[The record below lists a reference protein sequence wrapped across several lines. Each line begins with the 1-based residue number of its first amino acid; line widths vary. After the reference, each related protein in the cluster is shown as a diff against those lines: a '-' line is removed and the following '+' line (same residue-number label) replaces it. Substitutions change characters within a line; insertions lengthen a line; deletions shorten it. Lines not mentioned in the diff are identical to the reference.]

1 VVDKDLIMAKKK
13 VVFKFPP
20 HLIDQPIIYRLIAE
34 NGLKVNILRA
44 RITPK
49 KWGNMVVELNGDKA
63 KVETGLRFLADLGV
77 EVELLAEEVRWRE
90 ERCIHCTACLTSCP
104 PRALYVDRATMLVG
118 FDREKCIACE
128 LCLNVCPYQAVEIA
142 AGQ

>member
-1 VVDKDLIMAKKK
+1 MSKKK

-20 HLIDQPIIYRLIAE
+20 HLIDQPIIYRLVAE

-49 KWGNMVVELNGDKA
+49 EWGNMVVELNGDQA
-63 KVETGLRFLADLGV
+63 KVEASLRFLTELGV
-77 EVELLAEEVRWRE
+77 EVELLAEEISWRE
-90 ERCIHCTACLTSCP
+90 ERCIHCTACLTPCP
-104 PRALYVDRATMLVG
+104 TQALWADRATMLVG

-128 LCLNVCPYQAVEIA
+128 LCLSVCPYHAVEIA
-142 AGQ
+142 AG

>member
-1 VVDKDLIMAKKK
+1 MIMSKKK
-13 VVFKFPP
+13 VVLNFPP

-34 NGLKVNILRA
+34 KGLRVNILRA

-49 KWGNMVVELNGDKA
+49 KWGSMVVGLNGDKA
-63 KVETGLRFLADLGV
+63 KVEAGLNFLADLGV

-90 ERCIHCTACLTSCP
+90 DRCIHCTACLTPCP
-104 PRALYVDRATMLVG
+104 THALHVDRATMTVG

>member
-49 KWGNMVVELNGDKA
+49 EWGNMVVELNGDQA
-63 KVETGLRFLADLGV
+63 KVEAGMRFLTELGV
-77 EVELLAEEVRWRE
+77 EVELLAEEIRWHE

-104 PRALYVDRATMLVG
+104 PHALSVDRATMLVS

-128 LCLNVCPYQAVEIA
+128 LCLSVCPYHAVEIA
-142 AGQ
+142 AG

>member
-1 VVDKDLIMAKKK
+1 MSKKK
-13 VVFKFPP
+13 VVLNFPP

-34 NGLKVNILRA
+34 KGLTVNILRA

-49 KWGNMVVELNGDKA
+49 EWGNMVVELHGDKA
-63 KVETGLRFLADLGV
+63 RVEAGLTFLTDLGV

-90 ERCIHCTACLTSCP
+90 DRCIHCTACLTPCP
-104 PRALYVDRATMLVG
+104 THALDVDRATMMVG

-128 LCLNVCPYQAVEIA
+128 LCLNVCPYQAMEIA
-142 AGQ
+142 AWR

>member
-1 VVDKDLIMAKKK
+1 MSKKK
-13 VVFKFPP
+13 VVLNFPP

-34 NGLKVNILRA
+34 KGLKVNILRA

-49 KWGNMVVELNGDKA
+49 KSGSMVVELNGNKA
-63 KVETGLRFLADLGV
+63 AVAAGLNFLTDLGV

-90 ERCIHCTACLTSCP
+90 DRCIHCTACLTPCP
-104 PRALYVDRATMLVG
+104 THALHVDRATMMVG